1 MKLESTKIQSFFA
14 ISDGISLMNMICGF
28 ISILF
33 AINHNFE
40 SSAILMIISAIGFL
54 TLDKN
59 MNNLIYARIHIVGVF
74 DVAFIIAMIGLQ
86 QYLLAGIY
94 LVIAPFIAHAIANA
108 FYNSE
113 DKVNNL
119 KNKEV
124 EVESSDDENPFVHN
138 INKVKEMENKS
149 YESNDDSI
157 KFSISTLEI
166 SEDE

>member
-1 MKLESTKIQSFFA
+1 MFAVELIQSILLI
-14 ISDGISLMNMICGF
+14 ISV
-28 ISILF
+28 
-33 AINHNFE
+33 
-40 SSAILMIISAIGFL
+40 ILMIISAIGFL

-94 LVIAPFIAHAIANA
+94 LVIAPFTAHAIANA

-149 YESNDDSI
+149 DESNEDSI

>member
-1 MKLESTKIQSFFA
+1 MFAVELIQSVLL
-14 ISDGISLMNMICGF
+14 II
-28 ISILF
+28 
-33 AINHNFE
+33 
-40 SSAILMIISAIGFL
+40 SAILMTISAIGFL

-94 LVIAPFIAHAIANA
+94 LVIAPFTAHAIANA

-149 YESNDDSI
+149 DESNDDSI

>member
-1 MKLESTKIQSFFA
+1 MFAVEFIQSVLL
-14 ISDGISLMNMICGF
+14 II
-28 ISILF
+28 
-33 AINHNFE
+33 
-40 SSAILMIISAIGFL
+40 SAILMIISAIGFL

-94 LVIAPFIAHAIANA
+94 LVIAPFTAHAIANA